1 MKRCTN
7 RDCYACHPDDDPPG
21 PGPAWAWPWSF
32 ALLLLLFAFAY
43 WFVTSGAFRPDL
55 TP

>member
-7 RDCYACHPDDDPPG
+7 RDCYSCHPDHDPG
-21 PGPAWAWPWSF
+21 PEPAWAWPWSL
-32 ALLLLLFAFAY
+32 ALLLLLFALAY

-55 TP
+55 AP

>member
-1 MKRCTN
+1 MTCSN
-7 RDCYACHPDDDPPG
+7 RDCPDCHPEDDPPLQ
-21 PGPAWAWPWSF
+21 PNWPWPWSL

>member
-1 MKRCTN
+1 MKCTN
-7 RDCYACHPDDDPPG
+7 RDCPDCHPDDNPG
-21 PGPAWAWPWSF
+21 SEPAWAWPWSV

-43 WFVTSGAFRPDL
+43 WFVTSGAFRPEL

>member
-1 MKRCTN
+1 MTCSN
-7 RDCYACHPDDDPPG
+7 RDCPDCHPKDGPPSE
-21 PGPAWAWPWSF
+21 PAWAWPWSV

>member
-1 MKRCTN
+1 MKCSN
-7 RDCYACHPDDDPPG
+7 RHCPDCHPEDDG
-21 PGPAWAWPWSF
+21 PSGPAWAWPWSL

-43 WFVTSGAFRPDL
+43 WFVTSGAFRPEL

>member
-1 MKRCTN
+1 MTCSN
-7 RDCYACHPDDDPPG
+7 RDCPDCHPEDDPPG

-43 WFVTSGAFRPDL
+43 WFVTSGAFRPEL